1 VPSFCLGLF
10 DDEFSNGEDYNVLAN
25 GEGYNVLGNADGC
38 VYLKKLLVM
47 M

>member
-1 VPSFCLGLF
+1 LF